1 MDKMGGAY
9 AYIYITHIYK
19 MKYIKWNM
27 LLFSHSVLFRFLAT
41 LWTVFPQASL
51 SMGFPREEYWS
62 ELLLPSPGDRP
73 SPGIKPGSPALQTDS
88 LSLSH
93 QESSMECV
101 QFSSVQPLN
110 PVWLFVMSWTLAS
123 QASLSITNCWS
134 LLKLTSIISV
144 MPYNQPSHPVLSP
157 SPPAFNFS
165 QHQGLFQWVGS
176 SH

>member
-1 MDKMGGAY
+1 
-9 AYIYITHIYK
+9 

-27 LLFSHSVLFRFLAT
+27 LLFGHSVLFCFLAT

-101 QFSSVQPLN
+101 QFSSVAQMCPTLCDPMNSRMPGLPVHHPLLESTQTH
-110 PVWLFVMSWTLAS
+110 VHWVGDA
-123 QASLSITNCWS
+123 I
-134 LLKLTSIISV
+134 
-144 MPYNQPSHPVLSP
+144 QPSHPLSSP
-157 SPPAFNFS
+157 SPLAFNLC
-165 QHQGLFQWVGS
+165 QDQGLFQWVSS
-176 SH
+176 SHQVATVLEFQLQHQFF